1 MPATWTFDAPAGV
14 HLFPAAAVA
23 GLLDV
28 ASAPLSAE
36 RLLRA
41 IEPVVPVEHL
51 ALVTFRH
58 QTPELI
64 EGFSAHTRDR
74 NVVAECFTIY
84 RRSDYFRSDAVMR
97 MADQVAQ
104 RPAREVTV
112 MHCRADELPV
122 AGWRD
127 DIYVRESLIE
137 RFTLLHAPARG
148 AVQAIHLYRDHRQG
162 LFQPHEIEQLLAL
175 APLLRQAHHAAL
187 QAGAVAVDRQ
197 AQIDQASRR
206 LGRLAPSLSP
216 RERAVCARIACGL
229 SADGIAADLDVAP
242 STVLTLRKRAYL
254 KLADVG
260 LPAHRLGLAR
270 LLA

>member
-1 MPATWTFDAPAGV
+1 MPATWTFDSPAGG
-14 HLFPAAAVA
+14 HLLPATAVS

-51 ALVTFRH
+51 SLVTFRH
-58 QTPELI
+58 HTPELI
-64 EGFSAHTRDR
+64 EGFFAHTRDR
-74 NVVAECFTIY
+74 NVVAECFAIY
-84 RRSDYFRSDAVMR
+84 RRNYFRCDAVMR
-97 MADQVAQ
+97 MADQVAH
-104 RPAREVTV
+104 RPAREVAV

-127 DIYVRESLIE
+127 DIYVRESLTE
-137 RFTLLHAPARG
+137 RFSLLHAPTPG

-162 LFQPHEIEQLLAL
+162 SFQPHEIEQLLAL
-175 APLLRQAHHAAL
+175 APLLRQAHHAAI
-187 QAGAVAVDRQ
+187 QSGAAVADRH
-197 AQIDQASRR
+197 AQIAQASRR
-206 LGRLAPSLSP
+206 LERLAPALSP
-216 RERAVCARIACGL
+216 RERAVCGRIACGF

-254 KLADVG
+254 KLTDAG

>member
-1 MPATWTFDAPAGV
+1 MPATWTFDQPARG
-14 HLFPAAAVA
+14 HSLPASAVA

-28 ASAPLSAE
+28 ASAPQSAE

-41 IEPVVPVEHL
+41 IQPVVPVEYL
-51 ALVTFRH
+51 SLVAFRRD
-58 QTPELI
+58 TPELI
-64 EGFSAHTRDR
+64 EGCSAHTQDR
-74 NVVAECFTIY
+74 NVVAECFAIY
-84 RRSDYFRSDAVMR
+84 RRSYFRSDAVMG

-104 RPAREVTV
+104 RPAREVAV
-112 MHCRADELPV
+112 LHCRADELPV
-122 AGWRD
+122 AGWRN
-127 DIYVRESLIE
+127 DIYVRERLTE
-137 RFTLLHAPARG
+137 RFTLLHAPAPG

-162 LFQPHEIEQLLAL
+162 SFQSHEIEQLLAL

-187 QAGAVAVDRQ
+187 QAGSVAGDRH
-197 AQIDQASRR
+197 AQMAQASQR
-206 LGRLAPSLSP
+206 LERLAPSLSP
-216 RERAVCARIACGL
+216 RERAVCARIACGI

-254 KLADVG
+254 KLAEAG

>member
-1 MPATWTFDAPAGV
+1 MPATWTFDAPAGA

-41 IEPVVPVEHL
+41 IEPMVPVEHL
-51 ALVTFRH
+51 SLVTFRQH
-58 QTPELI
+58 KPELI

-74 NVVAECFTIY
+74 NVVAECFAIY
-84 RRSDYFRSDAVMR
+84 RRSYFRSDAVLGL
-97 MADQVAQ
+97 AEQVAH
-104 RPAREVTV
+104 RPAREVAV

-127 DIYVRESLIE
+127 DIYVRESLTE
-137 RFTLLHAPARG
+137 RFTLLHAPAPG

-162 LFQPHEIEQLLAL
+162 LFEPHEIEQLLAF

-187 QAGAVAVDRQ
+187 QAGEAVADRH
-197 AQIDQASRR
+197 AQIAQASGR
-206 LGRLAPSLSP
+206 LERLAPALSP

-254 KLADVG
+254 KLADAG